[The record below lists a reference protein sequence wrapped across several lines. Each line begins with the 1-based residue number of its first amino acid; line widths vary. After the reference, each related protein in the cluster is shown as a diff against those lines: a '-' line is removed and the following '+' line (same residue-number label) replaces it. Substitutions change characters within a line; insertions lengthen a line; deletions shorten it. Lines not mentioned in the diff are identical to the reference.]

1 MLLRT
6 GDLGTAIEEL
16 LMAQSR
22 EPVLTLKEA
31 VSYYDKLT
39 TISSSRERSGLLGE
53 FLSKATPLEAKYLIK
68 ILTGGM
74 RIGLQEGLLESA
86 IAKTFDQPLEKV
98 QYANMLL
105 GDIGASAVLAR
116 HGHLDEARME
126 LLHPIKPMLASVEE
140 DPKKI
145 LEYMDN
151 RGLAE
156 DKYDGIRA
164 QVHKENS
171 NIKIFSRDLDDITRS
186 FPDVVESLSMISG
199 SFLMDG
205 EIVPYKEGRILEFA
219 ILQNRLGRKV
229 LSADFLNQI
238 PCRYFAFD
246 LLYSDQN
253 LFLDVPLQ
261 ERRAKLQEIQKVHP
275 NAFSISEQKTITTSE
290 ELEACFESSKRRNNE
305 GLVIKHPDSPYKPGK
320 RGKQWLKLN
329 AHS

>member
-1 MLLRT
+1 MKISRSLIFFTGYPFALKDQRVTNAGYAAIRDALKELQPGLIEQLSPVLLRT

-39 TISSSRERSGLLGE
+39 AISSSRERSGLLGE

-140 DPKKI
+140 DPKKSW
-145 LEYMDN
+145 N
-151 RGLAE
+151 TWT
-156 DKYDGIRA
+156 
-164 QVHKENS
+164 
-171 NIKIFSRDLDDITRS
+171 TR
-186 FPDVVESLSMISG
+186 
-199 SFLMDG
+199 
-205 EIVPYKEGRILEFA
+205 
-219 ILQNRLGRKV
+219 
-229 LSADFLNQI
+229 
-238 PCRYFAFD
+238 
-246 LLYSDQN
+246 
-253 LFLDVPLQ
+253 
-261 ERRAKLQEIQKVHP
+261 
-275 NAFSISEQKTITTSE
+275 
-290 ELEACFESSKRRNNE
+290 
-305 GLVIKHPDSPYKPGK
+305 PG
-320 RGKQWLKLN
+320 
-329 AHS
+329 